1 MTQFPGGSHR
11 SVQARDLLNDD
22 AVRSTARHRLRL
34 RSPLLLVAVLG
45 ALPMTQCLR
54 QDEAECEEAVARL
67 VECCPGFDPKAIN
80 CEYVPGDCDLGS
92 VYPSLSAP
100 DSECILGKSCEALDA
115 QKVCDAVITYNA
127 KEEAAHDNNPSVDET
142 VQSGI
147 VCR

>member
-1 MTQFPGGSHR
+1 
-11 SVQARDLLNDD
+11 VKCVADL
-22 AVRSTARHRLRL
+22 AKHRLRL
-34 RSPLLLVAVLG
+34 RVPLLLGVVLG

-80 CEYVPGDCDLGS
+80 CEYVQGDCAVGV

-100 DSECILGKSCEALDA
+100 DSECILGKSCDALTA

-127 KEEAAHDNNPSVDET
+127 DETAAHDRDPSVNEM
-142 VQSGI
+142 VQTGV